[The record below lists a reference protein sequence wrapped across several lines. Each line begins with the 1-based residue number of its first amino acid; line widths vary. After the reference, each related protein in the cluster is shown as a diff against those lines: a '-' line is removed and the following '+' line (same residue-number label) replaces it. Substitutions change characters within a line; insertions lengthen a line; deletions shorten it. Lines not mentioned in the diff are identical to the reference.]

1 MVILTKARRLAQRAF
16 TLHFFARFCQTSEA
30 LRETKSI
37 KEDQFGSDRFVVLA
51 GLKDGV
57 TIAIVTRA
65 LIVRLWGSSR
75 SMVEL
80 SGELI
85 DGCIECR
92 AAGRSA

>member
-1 MVILTKARRLAQRAF
+1 VLLLCISSSAF
-16 TLHFFARFCQTSEA
+16 VKQAKGFERQ
-30 LRETKSI
+30 KSI